1 MTGTVQVLR
10 NGPGL
15 EFSCPFSIFQ
25 SESQFIGN
33 AAGLPPFVI
42 PANTAIRRRIFCSFI
57 SSVRKTPGFP
67 FLGRAGMT
75 GRTLFGRCRIC
86 LNKEI

>member
-33 AAGLPPFVI
+33 AAGLPPLRHSGEHRDPQTDFLLVHFLCVESSWI
-42 PANTAIRRRIFCSFI
+42 PLPRKGRNDGKDAIWS
-57 SSVRKTPGFP
+57 
-67 FLGRAGMT
+67 L
-75 GRTLFGRCRIC
+75 
-86 LNKEI
+86 